1 MIHHHRGTELHE
13 LAPNELGFPYSG
25 RQPNRS
31 CDRRMK
37 NVFIAYGETTPTA
50 GLDLLPRIRSQAL
63 DLRAL
68 QHTVGIDG
76 NLGERLI
83 TEAYS

>member
-1 MIHHHRGTELHE
+1 
-13 LAPNELGFPYSG
+13 
-25 RQPNRS
+25 
-31 CDRRMK
+31 MK